1 MTVCKIIKKGFWKI
15 INICAKGNFQ
25 FLLFAFLFVSFIL
38 IGSFFYLFYHQQ
50 KQTIQNTLYYD
61 LKESNNSAAKALS
74 KSTYYTIFQQKK
86 PSEED
91 IKQFKKFLIKLK
103 DDNKFF
109 NEELSAFKYSDSKI
123 TSLATTDNR
132 SEQYMNADM
141 FSFLIRTAKSEQKD
155 FVKINNKDQWIRSLH
170 PIYSKDKN
178 PVGILEIRLPHSFL
192 NNKLAAHR
200 NAILCYSLI
209 SFFIITILS
218 FLTNRKF
225 VHPLSEITRKL
236 EDMSD
241 KPIEEWELLKIE
253 GDAKV
258 VKVANF
264 INDLISKYCQ
274 ILTGLQDSA
283 AKLQALQNQLISES
297 NQMRLDINEISKQ
310 SAPILGLPESP
321 GNLLKDVSSVQQLVS
336 VRSESIKTAL
346 NEIFYSLK
354 RIEEDIT
361 LWMDLVKKSY
371 TSISKLDTG
380 LDRMLEEIGEINPCI
395 NGVNKSVRAMVKSF
409 QHFDINSQ
417 ELSLSAEK
425 TAGFIKQME
434 KSIDNI
440 NTISHN
446 LSKAADDTSNLMAK
460 MAYSI
465 QLIESNAKK
474 SRELSEIVASDVEK
488 GMNAIRK
495 TIEGMDRIN
504 KAVEETSRVIK
515 RLGDRSQEIG
525 VIINVIEDIAEQT
538 NLLALNASI
547 IAAQAGEQ
555 GKGFAVVADEIRD
568 LAARTSSSTQDIS
581 KLILTVQEE
590 VRDAVQSMKEG
601 SEKVEEGVKLS
612 NQAGKIFEKIL
623 EGTRNSTEMVK
634 KIAEATVEQ
643 TNSSAQAFDGI
654 KEFTAL
660 IQKISKATA
669 GHIANL
675 PDINKIVGGLSS
687 RANRISQTVAS
698 LQDENE
704 QILEAMNVMKEKS
717 LKIGRGV
724 KDQQKRDHIL
734 LNLINQIK
742 DKDEFITKIINQ
754 LSKDVEDIRLYLEP
768 MMQKLEL
775 LMRFKAQQETFRDR
789 LNNYIDDINNIAQRQ
804 RDLASKHCE
813 GYLQL
818 EDKIEDISKK

>member
-1 MTVCKIIKKGFWKI
+1 MTISKIIKKAFWKI
-15 INICAKGNFQ
+15 ISIFTKSNFQ
-25 FLLFAFLFVSFIL
+25 YLLFAFLFIVLIL
-38 IGSFFYLFYHQQ
+38 IGTFFYLFYHQQ
-50 KQTIQNTLYYD
+50 KQNIQSTIYND
-61 LKESNNSAAKALS
+61 LKEYSNSAAKALN
-74 KSTYYTIFQQKK
+74 KSAYYAIFQQKK
-86 PSEED
+86 SSDED
-91 IKQFKKFLIKLK
+91 IKQFKKFLIMLK
-103 DDNKFF
+103 DNNKFF
-109 NEELSAFKYSDSKI
+109 NEELSAFKYSDNKI
-123 TSLATTDNR
+123 TTLVTTDDR

-141 FSFLIRTAKSEQKD
+141 FSFLNSTAIGEQKER
-155 FVKINNKDQWIRSLH
+155 VKINNKDQWIRSLH
-170 PIYSKDKN
+170 PIFSKDKN
-178 PVGILEIRLPHSFL
+178 PIGLLEIKLPHSFL
-192 NNKLAAHR
+192 SNRLADRR
-200 NAILCYSLI
+200 NSILCYSLI
-209 SFFIITILS
+209 SFFLITILS

-225 VHPLSEITRKL
+225 VHPLSEITKKL

-253 GDAKV
+253 GDEKV
-258 VKVANF
+258 AQVANF
-264 INDLISKYCQ
+264 INDLITKYCQ
-274 ILTGLQDSA
+274 ILSGLQDSA
-283 AKLQALQNQLISES
+283 AKLQALQSQLVSES
-297 NQMRLDINEISKQ
+297 NQICFDMNEISKQ
-310 SAPILGLPESP
+310 STSILSLPESP
-321 GNLLKDVSSVQQLVS
+321 GNLLKDVSSAQQLVS
-336 VRSESIKTAL
+336 IRSESIKTAFK
-346 NEIFYSLK
+346 EIFYSLK

-380 LDRMLEEIGEINPCI
+380 LDRMLEEVGEINPCI

-590 VRDAVQSMKEG
+590 VRNAVQSMKEG

-643 TNSSAQAFDGI
+643 TNSSAQAFDSI
-654 KEFTAL
+654 KEFTTL

-675 PDINKIVGGLSS
+675 PDINKVVGSLSS
-687 RANRISQTVAS
+687 RANRISQAVAS

-717 LKIGRGV
+717 MKIGRGV

-754 LSKDVEDIRLYLEP
+754 LFKDIEEIRLYLEP
-768 MMQKLEL
+768 MMHKLEL

-789 LNNYIDDINNIAQRQ
+789 LNSYIDDINNIAQKQ
-804 RDLASKHCE
+804 KNLAGKYCGE
-813 GYLQL
+813 YLKL
-818 EDKIEDISKK
+818 EDKIEDVSKK